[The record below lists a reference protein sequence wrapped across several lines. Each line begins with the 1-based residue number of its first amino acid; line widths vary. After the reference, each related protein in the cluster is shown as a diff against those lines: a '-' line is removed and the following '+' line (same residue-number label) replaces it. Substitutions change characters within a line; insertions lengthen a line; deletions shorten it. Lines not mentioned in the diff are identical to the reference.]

1 MQQKRLLITG
11 FDPFGGQPVNP
22 SWEAVRRLPNEIG
35 DYTLTKLRIPTVFG
49 AAAQAVLKTA
59 QSVQPDVILSI
70 GQAGGRSAVT
80 PEVVGLNLRE
90 AGIPDNA
97 GNQPSARPVVEGA
110 PAAYFATVPVREM
123 VRAINAAGLPGA
135 LSYSAGVYVC
145 NDVLYTLLHHFDGTP
160 TRVGFIH
167 VPFLPEQAQNG
178 QPSLTLDQMTR
189 ALECAIQAL

>member
-1 MQQKRLLITG
+1 M
-11 FDPFGGQPVNP
+11 
-22 SWEAVRRLPNEIG
+22 RRLPNEIG

-49 AAAQAVLKTA
+49 AAAQAVLETA

-110 PAAYFATVPVREM
+110 PTAYFATVPVREM

-178 QPSLTLDQMTR
+178 QPSLTLNRMTR